1 MAAPSSLGLSVMV
14 RAAQASFIVLPQ
26 TQNPPASVY
35 DYFCQRFDNI
45 SADIWRERFIQG
57 KVHWQDG
64 QPLELST
71 AYRPQQKVY
80 YYREVAHEAPPP
92 FSESILYQDEQI
104 VLANKPHFMA
114 LHPGGEVINQCLINR
129 LRERTGCETLI
140 AAHRLDRATAGI
152 VLLVKQSDRRDAY
165 HGLFRHGQI
174 TKEYQALARLTPEL
188 LAEHGAGQLSLPR
201 RWTVK
206 NRIDKGSPSFTMRI
220 VDGEANSHSEIALV
234 SVEGEIG
241 RFELMPITGKTHQLR
256 LHMNSLGMPILNDNF
271 YPILL
276 PRSAEDVAQPMK
288 LLARRLAFTDPVTGR
303 KLDICLPELSV

>member
-1 MAAPSSLGLSVMV
+1 MV

-26 TQNPPASVY
+26 TANPPASVY

-45 SADIWRERFIQG
+45 PADVWRERFNAG

-64 QPLELST
+64 QALALST

-80 YYREVAHEAPPP
+80 YYREVAHEVTPPY
-92 FSESILYQDEQI
+92 SESILYQDEQI
-104 VLANKPHFMA
+104 VLANKAHFMA

-129 LRERTGCETLI
+129 LRVRTDCDQLI

-152 VLLVKQSDRRDAY
+152 VLLVKQSERRDAY

-188 LAEHGAGQLSLPR
+188 LAEHNAGKLGLPK

-220 VDGEANSHSEIALV
+220 VEGEANSHSEIALV

-241 RFELMPITGKTHQLR
+241 RFELMPVTGKTHQLR

-271 YPILL
+271 YPVLQ
-276 PRSAEDVAQPMK
+276 PKGSEDYEQPMK
-288 LLARRLAFTDPVTGR
+288 LLARRLAFTDPVTDR
-303 KLDICLPELSV
+303 QLDISLPELSL